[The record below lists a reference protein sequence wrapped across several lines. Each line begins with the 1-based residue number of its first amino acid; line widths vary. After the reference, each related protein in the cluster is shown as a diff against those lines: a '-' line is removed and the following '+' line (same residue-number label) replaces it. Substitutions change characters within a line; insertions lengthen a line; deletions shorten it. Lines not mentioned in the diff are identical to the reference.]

1 MAWFTKSAK
10 PPSPVQIRAAPPTI
24 LKEPSVKRVETSAAA
39 LKGSLSVAYVGSFK
53 SAGEKVSSDT
63 GCTSVPSGAT
73 DFAEC
78 ISA

>member
-1 MAWFTKSAK
+1 MEDVEAVIMRVLLHALRK
-10 PPSPVQIRAAPPTI
+10 
-24 LKEPSVKRVETSAAA
+24 PSVKRVETSAAA